1 MKVPVILLNY
11 NSSADCTKCVS
22 DLKRQE
28 GVELEIIIVDNCSR
42 EDDALAV
49 EQLAKAEGCTFIA
62 AKENRGYN
70 AGNNIGLR
78 YAAEKG
84 YEYALIAN
92 PDMEFPQRDYVRRMV
107 MEMEK
112 RADVSVVATDITSPE
127 LQHQNPMLPD
137 SKDWKSSFGWIKT
150 LFHRKKNETLG
161 FIGDYNTSHICQ
173 KVSGCCL
180 MIRMDFIQRI
190 GFFDENVFLYCEEA
204 ILSKQVEQA
213 NMHMYYMAEL
223 QAVHRHIKSA
233 KGNARRRF
241 KAWIDSRLYF
251 ERRYNYQSVWS
262 HAMKVVGW
270 RSYLTVFCMA
280 DYLRSIFRKH

>member
-49 EQLAKAEGCTFIA
+49 EQQAKAEGCTFIA

-92 PDMEFPQRDYVRRMV
+92 PDMEFPQRDYVKQLIAAM
-107 MEMEK
+107 MENS
-112 RADVSVVATDITSPE
+112 DIVACGSDIVTKE
-127 LQHQNPMLPD
+127 GVHQNPKRCGDNGWKD
-137 SKDWKSSFGWIKT
+137 SFNWLSNILRKQQGETNVPGWIANPQISAYCNG
-150 LFHRKKNETLG
+150 LN
-161 FIGDYNTSHICQ
+161 
-173 KVSGCCL
+173 GCCL
-180 MIRMDFIQRI
+180 MVHLDYLKEI
-190 GFFDENVFLYCEEA
+190 GFFDERVFLYGEETIFA
-204 ILSKQVEQA
+204 RQVELSGKKI
-213 NMHMYYMAEL
+213 YYKASA
-223 QAVHRHIKSA
+223 QAVHNHQKKKEPASAFCLRNWKKSQRHYICEYSHYPFYGKWFALISLH
-233 KGNARRRF
+233 
-241 KAWIDSRLYF
+241 LYF
-251 ERRYNYQSVWS
+251 GLLALKNKIRQ
-262 HAMKVVGW
+262 
-270 RSYLTVFCMA
+270 
-280 DYLRSIFRKH
+280 